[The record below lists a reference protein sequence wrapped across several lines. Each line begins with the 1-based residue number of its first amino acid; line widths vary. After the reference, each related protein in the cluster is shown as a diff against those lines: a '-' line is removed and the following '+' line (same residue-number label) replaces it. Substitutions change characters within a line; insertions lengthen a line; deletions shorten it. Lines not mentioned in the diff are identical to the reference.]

1 MPNTKNI
8 TQVGEL
14 TDKLGQA
21 KAIYFTDYLG
31 LDVASMTDLRAQF
44 FKSEI
49 EYRVAKNTLIKIA
62 AEKNKLADLKNVLDG
77 STALAISYGEPTVP
91 AKILKNFAKEHD
103 KPTVKGIIFEGNLLE
118 GSAVDRL
125 ADLPSREESLAM
137 LVGGLQQ
144 PMVKLAGTL
153 NGALAGLVNVL
164 SSLEEQ
170 KS

>member
-164 SSLEEQ
+164 SSLKEQ